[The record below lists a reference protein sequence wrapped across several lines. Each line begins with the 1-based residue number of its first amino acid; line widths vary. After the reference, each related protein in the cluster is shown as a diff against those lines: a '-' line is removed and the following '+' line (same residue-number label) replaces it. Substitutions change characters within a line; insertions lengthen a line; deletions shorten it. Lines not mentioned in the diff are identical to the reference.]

1 MFNISI
7 TDCACAVISLVH
19 FYCEKHTG
27 NIRFFKHRKT
37 TISSTFFISKG
48 FKGNVVNE
56 ALSSLHE
63 VLFEIVPQS
72 TPCII
77 NLK

>member
-1 MFNISI
+1 MLKILI

-27 NIRFFKHRKT
+27 NIRFFKHRKRQYLPHF
-37 TISSTFFISKG
+37 SSVKVSDIMNQAF
-48 FKGNVVNE
+48 
-56 ALSSLHE
+56 SSLHE
-63 VLFEIVPQS
+63 VLFEIAPES
-72 TPCII
+72 SPCIM